1 MDQPYITWSPS
12 ISSGSSQ
19 PRDQTLVSHIAG
31 RFFTIWAPREALE
44 PLLLASKM
52 YLFSWCL
59 FQSWYVP
66 VYPMYVFSLS
76 SQNSVFWIFPRVFKL
91 NYQFGCLSEPFQ
103 IHYLFLEASQKE
115 CHIMILGPSVFH
127 KCYFL
132 LCVPY
137 CCPLFSCPWWLNHH
151 MLDSP
156 QG

>member
-1 MDQPYITWSPS
+1 MEPFRLQWISPTQGS
-12 ISSGSSQ
+12 NPGLPHCRQILYHMSPQGSPGASVSGIQ
-19 PRDQTLVSHIAG
+19 NVFILVM
-31 RFFTIWAPREALE
+31 P
-44 PLLLASKM
+44 
-52 YLFSWCL
+52 

-91 NYQFGCLSEPFQ
+91 NYQFGCLFEPFQ

-132 LCVPY
+132 LYVPY

-156 QG
+156 